1 MAKAGPVG
9 SVALEKCVVLCRRNE
24 VWGADALIFLSA
36 DFFDLRQLGVR
47 LIKHAFSSSK
57 GCQAAGKGSHS
68 RGFVTL
74 LDEIEAVGGGGQR
87 LEEMQ

>member
-36 DFFDLRQLGVR
+36 DFPSLRQWGVR
-47 LIKHAFSSSK
+47 LINHAFSSSK
-57 GCQAAGKGSHS
+57 RCQAARKGSHN
-68 RGFVTL
+68 RGFATL

>member
-1 MAKAGPVG
+1 M
-9 SVALEKCVVLCRRNE
+9 LCRRNE

-36 DFFDLRQLGVR
+36 DLRQWGVR
-47 LIKHAFSSSK
+47 LINHAFSSSK
-57 GCQAAGKGSHS
+57 RCQAAEKGSHS
-68 RGFVTL
+68 RGFATL